1 MKKKVLS
8 ALLIT
13 TLVSGLLTGCGK
25 EETKPVQDTSAEVE
39 NSNQSSETV
48 QEFGGRGKA
57 DSFAQRWVPH

>member
-8 ALLIT
+8 ALLVT

-25 EETKPVQDTSAEVE
+25 EETKPIQDTSAEVE

-48 QEFGGRGKA
+48 
-57 DSFAQRWVPH
+57 